1 MSEET
6 SVTDP
11 DGDPGTPVSVSPP
24 AAPRSFMRRR
34 ITLIAGTA
42 VAIVAATTTAIV
54 LSASQGPTYA
64 PLGNVCALVSRAT
77 IAKYLPGQA
86 DSHRDQGSCQWFGD
100 TGTGDGLDVSVS
112 VLAGATEA
120 RGAFTEIVRFSE
132 QKSTANG
139 ETQTVTGKQAVTGLG
154 DQATAL
160 LGTISGG
167 PLQDTRVGLA
177 LLFVRSGN
185 AVIQVNRTTG
195 TPRAAAASLPGVIAV
210 ARVIL
215 AALPRA

>member
-6 SVTDP
+6 SVTDT

-167 PLQDTRVGLA
+167 PLQDTRVGSLR
-177 LLFVRSGN
+177 LVVRSGN
-185 AVIQVNRTTG
+185 AVIQVGRTIG
-195 TPRAAAASLPGVIAV
+195 TPSAATPLPGAVAV
-210 ARVIL
+210 AREVL
-215 AALPRA
+215 AALPRS

>member
-1 MSEET
+1 MPEET

-34 ITLIAGTA
+34 ITLIAGAA
-42 VAIVAATTTAIV
+42 VVIVAAATTAIV
-54 LSASQGPTYA
+54 LSASQGPAYA
-64 PLGNVCALVSRAT
+64 SPANVCALVSRAT

-86 DSHRDQGSCQWFGD
+86 DSHRDQGSCQWFG
-100 TGTGDGLDVSVS
+100 GTGDGLDVSVS

-160 LGTISGG
+160 FGTISGG

>member
-1 MSEET
+1 
-6 SVTDP
+6 
-11 DGDPGTPVSVSPP
+11 
-24 AAPRSFMRRR
+24 MRRR
-34 ITLIAGTA
+34 ITLIAGAA
-42 VAIVAATTTAIV
+42 VVIVAATTTAIV
-54 LSASQGPTYA
+54 LSASQGPAYA
-64 PLGNVCALVSRAT
+64 SPANVCALVSRAI

-86 DSHRDQGSCQWFGD
+86 DSHRDQGGCQWFGD
-100 TGTGDGLDVSVS
+100 TGTGDGLGASVS
-112 VLAGATEA
+112 VLGGATEA
-120 RGAFTEIVRFSE
+120 KGNFTEVVRLSE
-132 QKSTANG
+132 QKATANG

-160 LGTISGG
+160 FGTISGG

-177 LLFVRSGN
+177 ILFVRSGN

-195 TPRAAAASLPGVIAV
+195 TPRAVAASLPGVIAV

>member
-11 DGDPGTPVSVSPP
+11 DGDPETAVSDSPP
-24 AAPRSFMRRR
+24 AAPRSPSRRR
-34 ITLIAGTA
+34 IALLAGVA
-42 VAIVAATTTAIV
+42 VVVVAAGVSAII
-54 LSASQGPTYA
+54 LSSPGSKYASPA
-64 PLGNVCALVSRAT
+64 NVCDLVSRAT
-77 IAKYLPGQA
+77 VAKYLPGQA

-100 TGTGDGLDVSVS
+100 TGTGDGLDASVS
-112 VLAGATEA
+112 VLGGAAEA
-120 RGAFTEIVRFSE
+120 KGDFTEVVRLSE
-132 QKSTANG
+132 QKTTANG

-160 LGTISGG
+160 FGTISGG
-167 PLQDTRVGLA
+167 PLGDTRVGLA

-210 ARVIL
+210 AREL
-215 AALPRA
+215 LGALPRA